1 MPIDLPKPIAAYFE
15 ADKRGADA
23 LAQCFTDDAVVKD
36 EGRTWTGPAEIERW
50 KAEAAARYSYVSE
63 PLSIAEKDGKTIV
76 TSRVTG
82 TFPGSPINLR
92 YIFRLDGSRI
102 AALEI
107 VP

>member
-1 MPIDLPKPIAAYFE
+1 MPIDLPRPIAAYFE

-36 EGRTWTGPAEIERW
+36 EGRTWAGLAEIQRW
-50 KAEAAARYSYVSE
+50 KADAAARYSYVSE
-63 PLSIAEKDGKTIV
+63 PIAIVEKDGKTIV

-92 YIFRLDGSRI
+92 YIFRLRGSRI
-102 AALEI
+102 TALEI